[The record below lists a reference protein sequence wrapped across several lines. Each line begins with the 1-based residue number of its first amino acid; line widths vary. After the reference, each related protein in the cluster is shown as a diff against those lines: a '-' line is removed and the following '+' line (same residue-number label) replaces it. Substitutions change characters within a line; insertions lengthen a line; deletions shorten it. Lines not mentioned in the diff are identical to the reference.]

1 MKSPLTRLF
10 SPLQSELQS
19 DPKVIN
25 DIIAL
30 ALHDALTYDKVGL
43 DLRMRFVHLPRE
55 RPYGPPFRECTKCA

>member
-1 MKSPLTRLF
+1 MHLCLMYEMSSDDLF

-30 ALHDALTYDKVGL
+30 ALHDALTYDKVGFNS
-43 DLRMRFVHLPRE
+43 DCVF
-55 RPYGPPFRECTKCA
+55 

>member
-1 MKSPLTRLF
+1 MIDNLF

-43 DLRMRFVHLPRE
+43 HSDCALCLCLKRGLMAL
-55 RPYGPPFRECTKCA
+55 PFRECTKCA